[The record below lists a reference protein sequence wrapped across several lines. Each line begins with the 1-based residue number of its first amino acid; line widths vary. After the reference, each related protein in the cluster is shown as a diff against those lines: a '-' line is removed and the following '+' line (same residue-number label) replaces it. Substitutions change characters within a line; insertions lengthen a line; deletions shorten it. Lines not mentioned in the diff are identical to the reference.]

1 MATCRQCVSREIVT
15 CITRATAGH
24 VFAVLALAQ
33 LRSPFPG
40 SRGITGIF
48 RETVASDARYAAD
61 ACTLLKNDLD
71 QSIRVGLWI
80 NFSIFLL
87 GCIKLY

>member
-24 VFAVLALAQ
+24 VFSVLALTQ
-33 LRSPFPG
+33 LRSPFSG

-48 RETVASDARYAAD
+48 RETVASDARHATY

-71 QSIRVGLWI
+71 QSITVGHGI
-80 NFSIFLL
+80 NFSTSVGLH
-87 GCIKLY
+87 